1 MLDYKKI
8 KEKSDKYYYENLK
21 QYNNL
26 EYEEIVK
33 SKLYDL
39 VVNLGNQMLFDRSYT
54 FKEEDF
60 DFIDLY
66 NLDLNGILKYFK
78 AEFKEK

>member
-8 KEKSDKYYYENLK
+8 KEKSDKYYYDNLK

-26 EYEEIVK
+26 ENEEVVK
-33 SKLYDL
+33 SKLYNF
-39 VVNLGNQMLFDRSYT
+39 VVNLGNQMLFDKSYT

-60 DFIDLY
+60 DFMGLY
-66 NLDLNGILKYFK
+66 NLDLNELFRYFK
-78 AEFKEK
+78 YEFE